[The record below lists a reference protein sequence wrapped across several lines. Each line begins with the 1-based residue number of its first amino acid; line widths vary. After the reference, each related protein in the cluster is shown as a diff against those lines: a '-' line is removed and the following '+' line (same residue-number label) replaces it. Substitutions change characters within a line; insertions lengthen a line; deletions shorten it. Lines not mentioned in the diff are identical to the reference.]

1 MFDPAKDTPCPDYI
15 KTSNKYSSV
24 SRRTLIER
32 KNWQSILKNEAPD
45 LVGIAFSKMPCIVF
59 YFFPNGYHGQ
69 KKYQK
74 KNPLKF
80 VKFSLWVKPEAVG
93 IAPVSPA
100 LASPCAS
107 PYYCASLIPLHQ
119 KSLGGTVKAIIHHP
133 TDFAGVQWH
142 ILCKFVVLQFTRQK
156 NLIYMCVYV
165 CVYIYFV
172 PLFICKFEPM
182 THASFEQVQ
191 RHQRVVFDPAKDTP
205 SPESWKLP

>member
-1 MFDPAKDTPCPDYI
+1 MRGTWHAHHLGVGADNLLSIFVIRSYKTWQQALFEKHQGDQKVVFDPAKDTPCPDYI

-24 SRRTLIER
+24 SGHTLIER

-133 TDFAGVQWH
+133 TDFAGVQ
-142 ILCKFVVLQFTRQK
+142 
-156 NLIYMCVYV
+156 
-165 CVYIYFV
+165 
-172 PLFICKFEPM
+172 
-182 THASFEQVQ
+182 
-191 RHQRVVFDPAKDTP
+191 
-205 SPESWKLP
+205 